1 MFPASLGVVYPLG
14 WVVSC
19 PHPLHSTS
27 ENSGILTGAPRPPLP
42 SQSNEVDQSYPS
54 WMKILLIVL
63 IVVTILPIPAY
74 FLYTLYT
81 VYFSASKTHSRTT
94 VTFEPEAKGDILG
107 SRPRLH
113 SRQGLKKMSKID
125 KKLGGNLPAM

>member
-1 MFPASLGVVYPLG
+1 
-14 WVVSC
+14 
-19 PHPLHSTS
+19 
-27 ENSGILTGAPRPPLP
+27 
-42 SQSNEVDQSYPS
+42 
-54 WMKILLIVL
+54 MKILLIVL